1 MFGLAPSERFDTWHF
16 IRRRAAGILRRIVLA
31 FMDRILKFRGWMR
44 PSLGVQLSLPWL
56 PRGHTRACMRS
67 MLSSIGELH
76 NQGVAI
82 LVPKL
87 KRLKVSVTR
96 VHMVTLSKM
105 AHNAP
110 HTIAGWAAGKNG
122 SAAVHGS
129 LTFPDMPL
137 LMVCCISA
145 RHRTAGTCRP
155 IWSHL
160 GNPITYSCDAFHGHP
175 QAACKDAVV
184 KVVTRLGIKIDA
196 ALLDLIVADA
206 ALALYASSLLH
217 GGELAA

>member
-1 MFGLAPSERFDTWHF
+1 MFGLAPLERFATWHF

-56 PRGHTRACMRS
+56 PRGHTRTCMRS

-82 LVPKL
+82 LVPTL
-87 KRLKVSVTR
+87 KRLKVSATR

-110 HTIAGWAAGKNG
+110 AYDRRLGGGKQWECLC
-122 SAAVHGS
+122 AQ
-129 LTFPDMPL
+129 FPDLP
-137 LMVCCISA
+137 
-145 RHRTAGTCRP
+145 R
-155 IWSHL
+155 
-160 GNPITYSCDAFHGHP
+160 
-175 QAACKDAVV
+175 
-184 KVVTRLGIKIDA
+184 
-196 ALLDLIVADA
+196 
-206 ALALYASSLLH
+206 YASPDGLLH
-217 GGELAA
+217 FCAPQNCWNLPANLEPLRQSHHIQLRCLP